1 MKYLYCVMLV
11 TFLGLS
17 GCSMLPQA
25 GPLAGKDVAEI
36 KRTIVDGKSTYSDL
50 QAIYGDKAVLINA
63 WPDKKV
69 VNWYRTWSSGF
80 AQDTTVLSVLT
91 DKNTVTRHTVLRY
104 KTSTDYSFV
113 SKLSDAELKSFVT
126 PGKTTLQEIENK
138 FGKPNDNAFDEEDN
152 QIVIYMY
159 ADVSNSQFGWIPNV
173 GGYVEALAG
182 SKKIKLN
189 TLQFIMNSNNT
200 VKAFSLN
207 ANNYHQ
213 GVGLLNSSSVIE
225 DK

>member
-1 MKYLYCVMLV
+1 MKYLYCAMLV
-11 TFLGLS
+11 SFFGLS

-36 KRTIVDGKSTYSDL
+36 NNTIVDGKTTYSDL

-80 AQDTTVLSVLT
+80 TQDTTVLSVLT
-91 DKNTVTRHTVLRY
+91 DKNTVTRHIVLRY

-113 SKLSDAELKSFVT
+113 SKLSDVELTSFVT
-126 PGKTTLQEIENK
+126 PGKTTFQEIENK
-138 FGKPNDNAFDEEDN
+138 FGKPNDNAFDEEGN
-152 QIVIYMY
+152 QIIIYMY

-213 GVGLLNSSSVIE
+213 GVGLLNSSDVIE
-225 DK
+225 GK